1 MKKIFFTLLTFLLVQ
16 MATAQ
21 NYVREKDP
29 KTGKPCLRGKV
40 TFQEVEDE
48 SVNKWLYANANAY
61 EPNDGAVRQLRAI
74 NSPYRF
80 VVFIGTWCSDTHD
93 LLPKFYKVLNQADID
108 LHAVEM
114 YGVNR
119 EKKSLELEHVV
130 YKIERVPTIIVLHQ
144 NRELGRITETAT
156 TSIEEDLVQIMQKDF
171 EKLEAARAARR

>member
-1 MKKIFFTLLTFLLVQ
+1 MKKVFFILLT
-16 MATAQ
+16 MATVHLAAAQ
-21 NYVREKDP
+21 SYVREKDS
-29 KTGKPCLRGKV
+29 KSGKPCLRGKV
-40 TFQEVEDE
+40 TFQEIEDE

-61 EPNDGAVRQLRAI
+61 EPNDGAIRQLRSI
-74 NSPYRF
+74 HSPYRF
-80 VVFIGTWCSDTHD
+80 VVFMGTWCSDTHE

-119 EKKSLELEHVV
+119 DKKSLELEHVV

-144 NRELGRITETAT
+144 NREVGRITESVSR
-156 TSIEEDLVQIMQKDF
+156 SIEDDLVQIMAKDF

>member
-1 MKKIFFTLLTFLLVQ
+1 MKKIFLLLLT
-16 MATAQ
+16 MATVHIASAQ
-21 NYVREKDP
+21 SYVREKDP
-29 KTGKPCLRGKV
+29 KTGKPLLRGKV

-61 EPNDGAVRQLRAI
+61 EPNDADIRELRRIHA
-74 NSPYRF
+74 PYRF
-80 VVFIGTWCSDTHD
+80 VVFMGTWCSDTHD
-93 LLPKFYKVLNQADID
+93 LLPKFYKVLNQADMD

-144 NRELGRITETAT
+144 NRELGRITESVTN
-156 TSIEEDLVQIMQKDF
+156 SIENDLVQIMQKDF